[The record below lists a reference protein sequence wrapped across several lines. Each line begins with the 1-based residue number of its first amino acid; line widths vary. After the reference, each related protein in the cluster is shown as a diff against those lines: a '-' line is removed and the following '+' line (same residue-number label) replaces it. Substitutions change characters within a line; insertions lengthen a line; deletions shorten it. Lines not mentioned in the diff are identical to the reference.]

1 MMQGFKRLE
10 EVFAHQ
16 VFELCGPFE
25 TSEGNDYYVP
35 YMMND
40 ALEYYLILRNCRL
53 IGEYIHDAKLL
64 QEMQFAENE
73 NGYVLV
79 VRQGSENVFTL
90 HFERIEESIQC
101 YQYHAIG
108 HFWVKGQEQ
117 WRQLV
122 YMIGTMYDKY
132 EYLGE
137 AVCNEKEIELLK
149 LVGFAPFREWSPIH
163 ESLEEHYPETYEG
176 IKIMENLARE
186 AEDIGYLRW
195 ILVYRYFP
203 CKMLRNILQKKLLHP
218 KRENLYSLICRKV
231 EEASVSY
238 PKRKYGKEITKEIEA
253 ARERLQK
260 EFERKGFSGTYP
272 EYEKGDTKILVTEEH
287 PFTILEWDD
296 YKFRMQLM
304 ISQCEKPIINKRNSG
319 FFKGRGRKGWI
330 ETYAYK
336 H

>member
-1 MMQGFKRLE
+1 MMQAFTRLE
-10 EVFAHQ
+10 EIFEHQ

-25 TSEGNDYYVP
+25 TAEGNDYYIP

-53 IGEYIHDAKLL
+53 IGEYIHDMQLE
-64 QEMQFAENE
+64 QEMQLAENE

-90 HFERIEESIQC
+90 HFETIEESIQC
-101 YQYHAIG
+101 YQYHEIG

-137 AVCNEKEIELLK
+137 AVCNEKEMQLLK
-149 LVGFAPFREWSPIH
+149 LVEFAPFQEWSPIH

-176 IKIMENLARE
+176 IENMEKLARE
-186 AEDIGYLRW
+186 AGDLGYLRW
-195 ILVYRYFP
+195 ISLYRRFP
-203 CKMLRNILQKKLLHP
+203 CKVLRNILQEKLLHP
-218 KRENLYSLICRKV
+218 KRENLYQLICQKV
-231 EEASVSY
+231 EEASSSY
-238 PKRKYGKEITKEIEA
+238 PKRKYGKEITREIED
-253 ARERLQK
+253 AREKLHK
-260 EFERKGFSGTYP
+260 DFWEKGFSGTYP
-272 EYEKGDTKILVTEEH
+272 EYEKGEIKILVTEEQ

-296 YKFRMQLM
+296 YKFRIQLM
-304 ISQCEKPIINKRNSG
+304 VSKCERPILHRRNSG

-330 ETYAYK
+330 ENYDYK